1 MFLPPALPP
10 RLALAHLPTPLEPMP
25 RLSAAL
31 GLDLR
36 VKRDDL
42 TGSHLSGNKI
52 RKLDFLLADARAQ
65 GATHVLTCGGI
76 QSNHARATAL
86 AAAPLGM
93 TPVLL
98 LRTPNGSADDLAG
111 SLAPGSELDPTRGL
125 RKQLPAAP
133 TANLL
138 LDRLAGARIVPCTP
152 ADYRERRGALL
163 ETLAA
168 ELRTAGGTPVVIP
181 EGGSNALGALG
192 YATAAWELLA
202 QYDALGL
209 APPDTC
215 VVATGSG
222 GTLAGLALG
231 FEAAGV
237 PTRAIGVAVCD
248 DRPTFEAIVHRI
260 AAEATDRYGLPRLSP
275 ARFEVLDG
283 FQGRGYA
290 LTTDDELAFLVTT
303 LRQDGLALDPVYT
316 NKAFRALVATAAA
329 PARPLGTH
337 IAFIHTGGI
346 FGLFAEATALTNAA
360 R

>member
-1 MFLPPALPP
+1 MFVPPALPP

-93 TPVLL
+93 MPVLL
-98 LRTPNGSADDLAG
+98 LRTPNGSPDDLPD
-111 SLAPGSELDPTRGL
+111 S
-125 RKQLPAAP
+125 P

-152 ADYRERRGALL
+152 ADYREQRGALL
-163 ETLAA
+163 EALAA
-168 ELRTAGGTPVVIP
+168 EIRSAGGVPVVIP

-192 YATAAWELLA
+192 YAVAAWELLA

-248 DRPTFEAIVHRI
+248 DRPTFEAIVHHI
-260 AAEATDRYGLPRLSP
+260 AAEATDRFDLPRLSP
-275 ARFEVLDG
+275 GRFEVLDG

-290 LTTDDELAFLVTT
+290 LTTDDELAFLVATA
-303 LRQDGLALDPVYT
+303 RHDGLVLDPVYT
-316 NKAFRALVATAAA
+316 NKAFRGLLATAAA
-329 PARPLGTH
+329 PARPLGTR

-346 FGLFAEATALTNAA
+346 FGLFAEAAALANAA